1 MRLKYRFKTFLQFI
15 AFAFYPKATLI
26 ACTVFSAIVIAILGI
41 VMAEIPHDSGW
52 YNLVFALTTGA
63 AASFFVSFI
72 VELFGN
78 YRHNKLAWY
87 ELQDYFSV
95 VFDFELGKQVL
106 MRHGPLQQPK
116 DLIQATW
123 AQIPKIIP
131 VLRKTLDEK
140 KAFLSDSEID
150 ELKNILNDFGMIRG
164 QVKML
169 IEESS
174 FFYVEPDCP
183 DEDVLRKNFSKDFLL
198 NMPDWLRKQIA
209 FNESDASI
217 DRLVDV
223 LFSDCSLLAQFMK
236 DYDISQHGLD
246 SYSNQEDAHDDQEG
260 VSIENDRPFVSWS
273 ISQFCSDIAQSID
286 VLERAI
292 LKQPYY
298 SMYLEHG
305 RNLGD
310 KALDSHVPSVK

>member
-1 MRLKYRFKTFLQFI
+1 MTKHKIKTSLLFI
-15 AFAFYPKATLI
+15 AFAFYPKTTLI

-52 YNLVFALTTGA
+52 CNLVFALTTGA
-63 AASFFVSFI
+63 AGSFFVSFV

-106 MRHGPLQQPK
+106 MRQGLSQQPK

-123 AQIPKIIP
+123 EQIPKIIP
-131 VLRKTLDEK
+131 VLKKTLDEK

-150 ELKNILNDFGMIRG
+150 ELKNIMGDFGMIRG

-174 FFYVEPDCP
+174 LFYVEPDCP

-198 NMPDWLRKQIA
+198 NVPDWLRKQIA
-209 FNESDASI
+209 FNESLASI

-223 LFSDCSLLAQFMK
+223 LFSDYSLLAQFMK

-246 SYSNQEDAHDDQEG
+246 NYHGQEDLHDDGEG
-260 VSIENDRPFVSWS
+260 MLAEKNRLFVSWC
-273 ISQFCSDIAQSID
+273 ISKSCLDVAQSIG

-305 RNLGD
+305 RNLGGE
-310 KALDSHVPSVK
+310 ALDSHVPSVK

>member
-1 MRLKYRFKTFLQFI
+1 
-15 AFAFYPKATLI
+15 
-26 ACTVFSAIVIAILGI
+26 
-41 VMAEIPHDSGW
+41 MAEIPHDSGW

-150 ELKNILNDFGMIRG
+150 ELKNIMGDFGVIRG

-169 IEESS
+169 IYETPL
-174 FFYVEPDCP
+174 FYNLPDRP
-183 DEDVLRKNFSKDFLL
+183 DEDVLRKNFSKYFLL

-209 FNESDASI
+209 FNESEASI

-223 LFSDCSLLAQFMK
+223 LLSDSSLLTQFMK

-246 SYSNQEDAHDDQEG
+246 NYHGQENLHDDGEG
-260 VSIENDRPFVSWS
+260 MLAEKNRLFVSWC
-273 ISQFCSDIAQSID
+273 ISKSCLDIAQSID

-310 KALDSHVPSVK
+310 NAPDGPNPSVK